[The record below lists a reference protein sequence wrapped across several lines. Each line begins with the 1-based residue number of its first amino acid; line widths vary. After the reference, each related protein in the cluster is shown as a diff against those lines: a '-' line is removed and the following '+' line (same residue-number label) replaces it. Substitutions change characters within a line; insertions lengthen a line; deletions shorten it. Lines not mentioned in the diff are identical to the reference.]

1 MALKNIRW
9 NHAVGIYLV
18 IAGVLLIVSL
28 INVPYARPM
37 FITSAIL
44 FGAFLPI
51 IVGYF
56 IMCGILR
63 GRL

>member
-1 MALKNIRW
+1 MAIKNIHW
-9 NHAVGIYLV
+9 NHVVGIYLA

-28 INVPYARPM
+28 IDVPFARPM

-56 IMCGILR
+56 IMCGLLR